1 MYQLRFDDGTVSAGF
16 LLAEDPGGA
25 AETAF
30 ASLLD
35 RYPSLA
41 AQFADSRPLRPVE
54 SRSGVAWR
62 RERAAGRGWLL
73 LPHSYAF
80 ADPMFSTGIAWSL
93 LAVER
98 VADLCRDGVPAAGGL
113 ERYRRLVAAEADHV
127 DRLLVAAYRTMPAMD
142 RFAAA
147 AMVYFAAASFDE
159 LRQRLLDAPPEG
171 WCWQAFLGAAD
182 GRRGLFEDLERRSA
196 ASAASLGG
204 PALEEWVAGAIE
216 RWNLIGLADPS
227 RRNAYPVDLEDM
239 ERRAVQVAAGLGLDA
254 AELRRRW
261 PRLSSPDRLPP

>member
-98 VADLCRDGVPAAGGL
+98 VADLCRDGLPAADDL
-113 ERYRRLVAAEADHV
+113 ERYGRLVAAEADHI

-142 RFAAA
+142 RFGAA

-159 LRQRLLDAPPEG
+159 LRQRLLDAPPDG
-171 WCWQAFLGAAD
+171 WCWRAFLGAGD
-182 GRRGLFEDLERRSA
+182 ERRGLFEDLERRSA

-204 PALEEWVAGAIE
+204 AALKEWVAGAIE

-239 ERRAVQVAAGLGLDA
+239 ERRAVGIAVGLGLDA

-261 PRLSSPDRLPP
+261 PRLSSPDRLPR